1 MAWLVIIFDSTES
14 EKYIT
19 TMHLIPNKSQFST
32 NLKAT
37 IKDSLETITALNIYI
52 GTFNKIP
59 NSLSSNF
66 LDVEKAHNWFLTNLK
81 DHVQDSLSCRRIKES
96 EKRLKLKTVFYL
108 IYNEVIIDF
117 SFYLSH
123 IKIYYSNSKET
134 EATNLMS
141 TLCTFKVVRK
151 RKSYIDFLIRDT
163 GGFTTTTLLLKKMR
177 LSITDNYNNDLAD
190 IHSIIKKRLNQNNTS
205 GLVLLHGKPGTG
217 KTTYIKYLST
227 LSRKKIIYLTPA
239 LVSHISNPDQ
249 ISILI
254 NNPNS
259 IFVIEDAENVI
270 FSRDINSHSPVSSI
284 LNLTDGLL
292 SDCLNIQIICS
303 FNTDLSKID
312 PALLRKGRL
321 IAKYEFK
328 ELETDK
334 AQALSDKLGFKT
346 KVTRPMTLTEIY
358 NQDEK
363 SFSNIE
369 RTTIGFKQIT
379 A

>member
-1 MAWLVIIFDSTES
+1 M
-14 EKYIT
+14 T
-19 TMHLIPNKSQFST
+19 TMYPAPNRPQFST
-32 NLKAT
+32 DLKAT
-37 IKDSLETITALNIYI
+37 INNSLETITALNIYI
-52 GTFNKIP
+52 STFNKIP
-59 NSLSSNF
+59 NSLSSDF
-66 LDVEKAHNWFLTNLK
+66 LDVEKAHNWFLLNFR
-81 DHVQDSLSCRRIKES
+81 DQVQDSLSSRRIKES
-96 EKRLKLKTVFYL
+96 KQGLKFKTAFYL
-108 IYNEVIIDF
+108 IHNEVIIDF
-117 SFYLSH
+117 TFYLPH
-123 IKIYYSNSKET
+123 IKIYYSSTKGT
-134 EATNLMS
+134 EATNLMT
-141 TLCTFKVVRK
+141 TLSDFKVVRN
-151 RKSYIDFLIRDT
+151 RKSYIDFLIRET
-163 GGFTTTTLLLKKMR
+163 SGFTTTTLPLKKIR
-177 LSITDNYNNDLAD
+177 LNITDNYNNDLAD

-227 LSRKKIIYLTPA
+227 LSGKKIIYLTPA
-239 LVSHISNPDQ
+239 LVSYISNPDQ

-270 FSRDINSHSPVSSI
+270 FSREINSNSPVSSI
-284 LNLTDGLL
+284 LNLTDGIL

-312 PALLRKGRL
+312 TALLRKGRL

-334 AQALSDKLGFKT
+334 AQALSGKLGFKT

-369 RTTIGFKQIT
+369 RTTIGFKRIT